1 MTMYLHILIIDSNL
15 ENAKK
20 LKYSLQNKFI
30 NVYYTT
36 KVLNGIKHLTYSMAM
51 SMIFMP

>member
-30 NVYYTT
+30 NVMLKY
-36 KVLNGIKHLTYSMAM
+36 KQSCAAARNGKPHLLPRL
-51 SMIFMP
+51 F